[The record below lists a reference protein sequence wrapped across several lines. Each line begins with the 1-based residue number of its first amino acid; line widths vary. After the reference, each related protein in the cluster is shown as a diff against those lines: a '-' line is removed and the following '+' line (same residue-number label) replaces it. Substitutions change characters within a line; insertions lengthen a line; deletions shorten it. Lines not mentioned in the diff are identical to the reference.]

1 MFFRDKCKEKVE
13 VSHEFKADRK
23 AEKTQV
29 TLLFI

>member
-1 MFFRDKCKEKVE
+1 MLFRDKCKEKVE
-13 VSHEFKADRK
+13 VSQEFK